1 MEEALSILWK
11 YARREAIESNG
22 KTVVATISQS
32 IAAIRLIMRLEGWL
46 QKLEDRP
53 APAQPQSPQSPQSP
67 IDTPA
72 FLVTSSPWKK
82 KEKPFQ
88 QELNH
93 TIIKPSY
100 HTTKPRKVCRQ
111 RPCVKNAN
119 RNCNQATKPRKVCC
133 PCPYITAH
141 LYKDTTLIGSP
152 MIRHYA
158 ADRYHNDY
166 GKLLISSRPPP
177 IISEKWKVKSEKW
190 KHEAIYSQTEVVC
203 EKLAWAG
210 VGANGN

>member
-11 YARREAIESNG
+11 YARREAIESNA

-46 QKLEDRP
+46 QKREDRP
-53 APAQPQSPQSPQSP
+53 APAQQSLQSPQSQ
-67 IDTPA
+67 IETPA
-72 FLVTSSPWKK
+72 FLVTPSPWKK
-82 KEKPFQ
+82 KGKPFQ

-100 HTTKPRKVCRQ
+100 HTTKPRKVCR
-111 RPCVKNAN
+111 
-119 RNCNQATKPRKVCC
+119 

-166 GKLLISSRPPP
+166 RKLLISSRPPP
-177 IISEKWKVKSEKW
+177 IISEK
-190 KHEAIYSQTEVVC
+190 
-203 EKLAWAG
+203 
-210 VGANGN
+210 

>member
-46 QKLEDRP
+46 QKREARP
-53 APAQPQSPQSPQSP
+53 APAQPQSLQSLQSLQSPQSQ

-72 FLVTSSPWKK
+72 FLVTPSPWKK

-100 HTTKPRKVCRQ
+100 HTTKPRKVCR
-111 RPCVKNAN
+111 
-119 RNCNQATKPRKVCC
+119 

-158 ADRYHNDY
+158 ANRCHKDY
-166 GKLLISSRPPP
+166 GKQLISSRPPP
-177 IISEKWKVKSEKW
+177 IISEK
-190 KHEAIYSQTEVVC
+190 
-203 EKLAWAG
+203 
-210 VGANGN
+210 

>member
-1 MEEALSILWK
+1 MVHFSLFIFHLIMEEALSILWK

-46 QKLEDRP
+46 QKPEDRP
-53 APAQPQSPQSPQSP
+53 AVAQPQSPQSPQSQ

-72 FLVTSSPWKK
+72 FSSWKK
-82 KEKPFQ
+82 KGKPFQ

-111 RPCVKNAN
+111 CSCIKDAN
-119 RNCNQATKPRKVCC
+119 SSCNQATKPRKVCH
-133 PCPYITAH
+133 PCSYITAH

-166 GKLLISSRPPP
+166 RKLLISSRPPP
-177 IISEKWKVKSEKW
+177 IISEK
-190 KHEAIYSQTEVVC
+190 
-203 EKLAWAG
+203 
-210 VGANGN
+210 

>member
-46 QKLEDRP
+46 QKREARP
-53 APAQPQSPQSPQSP
+53 APAQPQSLQSPQSPQSP

-72 FLVTSSPWKK
+72 FLVTPSPWKK

-111 RPCVKNAN
+111 RPCVKDAN
-119 RNCNQATKPRKVCC
+119 RNYNQATKPRKVCH
-133 PCPYITAH
+133 PYPYITAH

-166 GKLLISSRPPP
+166 RKLLISSRPPP
-177 IISEKWKVKSEKW
+177 IISEK
-190 KHEAIYSQTEVVC
+190 
-203 EKLAWAG
+203 
-210 VGANGN
+210 

>member
-46 QKLEDRP
+46 QKREDRP
-53 APAQPQSPQSPQSP
+53 AAAQPQSPQSLQSPQSQ

-72 FLVTSSPWKK
+72 FLVASSPWKK

-111 RPCVKNAN
+111 RPCVKDAN
-119 RNCNQATKPRKVCC
+119 RNYNQATKPRKVCR

-141 LYKDTTLIGSP
+141 LYKDITLIGLP

-166 GKLLISSRPPP
+166 RKLLISSRPPP
-177 IISEKWKVKSEKW
+177 IISEK
-190 KHEAIYSQTEVVC
+190 
-203 EKLAWAG
+203 
-210 VGANGN
+210 

>member
-1 MEEALSILWK
+1 MVHFSLFIFHLIMEEALLILWK

-46 QKLEDRP
+46 QKREDRP
-53 APAQPQSPQSPQSP
+53 AAAQPQSPQSLQSPQSQ
-67 IDTPA
+67 IETPA
-72 FLVTSSPWKK
+72 FLVTPSPWKK

-111 RPCVKNAN
+111 RPCVKDAN
-119 RNCNQATKPRKVCC
+119 SSYNQATKPRKVCR

-166 GKLLISSRPPP
+166 RKLLISSRPPP
-177 IISEKWKVKSEKW
+177 IISEK
-190 KHEAIYSQTEVVC
+190 
-203 EKLAWAG
+203 
-210 VGANGN
+210 

>member
-46 QKLEDRP
+46 QKRGARP
-53 APAQPQSPQSPQSP
+53 APAQPQSLQSLQSLQSPQSPQSP
-67 IDTPA
+67 QSQIDTPA
-72 FLVTSSPWKK
+72 FLVTPSPWKK

-111 RPCVKNAN
+111 RPCVKDAN
-119 RNCNQATKPRKVCC
+119 RNYNQATKPRKVCH

-166 GKLLISSRPPP
+166 IKLLISSRPPP
-177 IISEKWKVKSEKW
+177 LCK
-190 KHEAIYSQTEVVC
+190 
-203 EKLAWAG
+203 
-210 VGANGN
+210 

>member
-46 QKLEDRP
+46 QKREARP
-53 APAQPQSPQSPQSP
+53 AVAQPQSPQSLQSLQSPQSP
-67 IDTPA
+67 QSQIDTPA
-72 FLVTSSPWKK
+72 FLVTPSPWKK

-100 HTTKPRKVCRQ
+100 HTNKPRKVCRQ
-111 RPCVKNAN
+111 RPCVKDAN
-119 RNCNQATKPRKVCC
+119 RNCNQATKPRKVCR

-152 MIRHYA
+152 MIRYYA

-166 GKLLISSRPPP
+166 RKLLISSRPPP
-177 IISEKWKVKSEKW
+177 LCK
-190 KHEAIYSQTEVVC
+190 
-203 EKLAWAG
+203 
-210 VGANGN
+210 

>member
-11 YARREAIESNG
+11 YARREAIESNE

-46 QKLEDRP
+46 QKREDRP
-53 APAQPQSPQSPQSP
+53 APAQPQSLQSPQSPQSSQSP
-67 IDTPA
+67 QSQIDTPA
-72 FLVTSSPWKK
+72 FLVASSPWKK
-82 KEKPFQ
+82 KGKPFQ

-111 RPCVKNAN
+111 RPCVKDAN
-119 RNCNQATKPRKVCC
+119 RNCNQATKPRKVCH

-166 GKLLISSRPPP
+166 RKLLISSRPPP
-177 IISEKWKVKSEKW
+177 IISEK
-190 KHEAIYSQTEVVC
+190 
-203 EKLAWAG
+203 
-210 VGANGN
+210 

>member
-46 QKLEDRP
+46 QKRGDRP
-53 APAQPQSPQSPQSP
+53 VATQPQSPQSLQSPQSQ

-72 FLVTSSPWKK
+72 FLVASSPWKK
-82 KEKPFQ
+82 KGKPFQ

-111 RPCVKNAN
+111 HSCIKDAN
-119 RNCNQATKPRKVCC
+119 RSSKQMTKTRKFSRQYS
-133 PCPYITAH
+133 YIIDN
-141 LYKDTTLIGSP
+141 LYKDIALIELP
-152 MIRHYA
+152 MNRDHVANRYDKDSIRL
-158 ADRYHNDY
+158 
-166 GKLLISSRPPP
+166 KISSRPPP
-177 IISEKWKVKSEKW
+177 LVSEK
-190 KHEAIYSQTEVVC
+190 
-203 EKLAWAG
+203 
-210 VGANGN
+210 

>member
-46 QKLEDRP
+46 QKREDRP
-53 APAQPQSPQSPQSP
+53 AAAQPQSPQSPQSP
-67 IDTPA
+67 IDTSA
-72 FLVTSSPWKK
+72 FLVAPSPWKK
-82 KEKPFQ
+82 KSKPFQ

-111 RPCVKNAN
+111 RSCIKDAN
-119 RNCNQATKPRKVCC
+119 SSCNQATKPRKVCH
-133 PCPYITAH
+133 PCFHITAH

-166 GKLLISSRPPP
+166 GKQLISSRPPP
-177 IISEKWKVKSEKW
+177 LYK
-190 KHEAIYSQTEVVC
+190 
-203 EKLAWAG
+203 
-210 VGANGN
+210 

>member
-46 QKLEDRP
+46 QKRGARP
-53 APAQPQSPQSPQSP
+53 APAQPQSPQSP

-72 FLVTSSPWKK
+72 FLVTPSPWKK
-82 KEKPFQ
+82 KSKPFQ

-100 HTTKPRKVCRQ
+100 HTNKPRKVCRQ
-111 RPCVKNAN
+111 RPCIKDAN

-133 PCPYITAH
+133 LCPYITAH

-158 ADRYHNDY
+158 VDRYHNDY

-177 IISEKWKVKSEKW
+177 IISEK
-190 KHEAIYSQTEVVC
+190 
-203 EKLAWAG
+203 
-210 VGANGN
+210 

>member
-46 QKLEDRP
+46 QKREDRP
-53 APAQPQSPQSPQSP
+53 AAAQPQSPQSLQSPQSP
-67 IDTPA
+67 QSQIDTPA
-72 FLVTSSPWKK
+72 FLVASSPWKK

-100 HTTKPRKVCRQ
+100 HTTKPRKVCH
-111 RPCVKNAN
+111 
-119 RNCNQATKPRKVCC
+119 

-166 GKLLISSRPPP
+166 RKLLISSRPPP
-177 IISEKWKVKSEKW
+177 LCK
-190 KHEAIYSQTEVVC
+190 
-203 EKLAWAG
+203 
-210 VGANGN
+210 

>member
-46 QKLEDRP
+46 QKRGDRP
-53 APAQPQSPQSPQSP
+53 APAQPQSLQSLQSLQSPQSPQSP
-67 IDTPA
+67 QSQIETPA
-72 FLVTSSPWKK
+72 FLVTPSPWKK

-111 RPCVKNAN
+111 RPCVKDAN
-119 RNCNQATKPRKVCC
+119 RNCNQATKPRKVCH

-166 GKLLISSRPPP
+166 RKLLISSRPPP
-177 IISEKWKVKSEKW
+177 LCK
-190 KHEAIYSQTEVVC
+190 
-203 EKLAWAG
+203 
-210 VGANGN
+210 

>member
-32 IAAIRLIMRLEGWL
+32 IAAIRLIMRLEGWR
-46 QKLEDRP
+46 QKREDRP
-53 APAQPQSPQSPQSP
+53 AAAQPQSPQSPQSLQSSQSP
-67 IDTPA
+67 QSQIDTPA
-72 FLVTSSPWKK
+72 FLVASSPWKK
-82 KEKPFQ
+82 KGKPFQ

-111 RPCVKNAN
+111 RPCVKDAN
-119 RNCNQATKPRKVCC
+119 RNYNQATKPRKVCH

-166 GKLLISSRPPP
+166 RKLLISSRPPP
-177 IISEKWKVKSEKW
+177 IISEK
-190 KHEAIYSQTEVVC
+190 
-203 EKLAWAG
+203 
-210 VGANGN
+210 

>member
-46 QKLEDRP
+46 QKREARP
-53 APAQPQSPQSPQSP
+53 APAQPQSLQSLQSPQSPQSP

-72 FLVTSSPWKK
+72 FLVTPSPWKK

-111 RPCVKNAN
+111 RPCVKDAN
-119 RNCNQATKPRKVCC
+119 RNYNQATKPRKVCR

-152 MIRHYA
+152 MIRYYA

-166 GKLLISSRPPP
+166 RKLLISSRPPP
-177 IISEKWKVKSEKW
+177 IVNSEK
-190 KHEAIYSQTEVVC
+190 
-203 EKLAWAG
+203 
-210 VGANGN
+210 

>member
-1 MEEALSILWK
+1 MKRSIL
-11 YARREAIESNG
+11 
-22 KTVVATISQS
+22 
-32 IAAIRLIMRLEGWL
+32 
-46 QKLEDRP
+46 
-53 APAQPQSPQSPQSP
+53 
-67 IDTPA
+67 
-72 FLVTSSPWKK
+72 FLVLCFPLYIFSQYRVTGILISNNQIVANCTVKLLSQDKVLQTTASD
-82 KEKPFQ
+82 EKGTFSFENLSAGQYQLNVVSIFYEPFQ

-111 RPCVKNAN
+111 RPCVKDAN
-119 RNCNQATKPRKVCC
+119 RNCNQATKPRKVCR

-166 GKLLISSRPPP
+166 RKLLISSRPPP
-177 IISEKWKVKSEKW
+177 IISEK
-190 KHEAIYSQTEVVC
+190 
-203 EKLAWAG
+203 
-210 VGANGN
+210 

>member
-46 QKLEDRP
+46 QKREARQ
-53 APAQPQSPQSPQSP
+53 APAQPQSLQSLQSLQSPQSPQSPQSQ

-72 FLVTSSPWKK
+72 FLVTPSPWKK

-111 RPCVKNAN
+111 RPCVKDAN
-119 RNCNQATKPRKVCC
+119 SSCNQATKPRKVCH

-166 GKLLISSRPPP
+166 RKLLISSRPPP
-177 IISEKWKVKSEKW
+177 LCK
-190 KHEAIYSQTEVVC
+190 
-203 EKLAWAG
+203 
-210 VGANGN
+210 

>member
-32 IAAIRLIMRLEGWL
+32 IAAIRLIMRLEGWH
-46 QKLEDRP
+46 QKREARQ
-53 APAQPQSPQSPQSP
+53 APAQPQSLQSLQSLQSPQSPQSPQSQ

-72 FLVTSSPWKK
+72 FLVTPSPWKK

-111 RPCVKNAN
+111 RPCVKDAN
-119 RNCNQATKPRKVCC
+119 SSCNQATKPRKVCR

-158 ADRYHNDY
+158 ADSYHNDY
-166 GKLLISSRPPP
+166 RKLLISSRPPP
-177 IISEKWKVKSEKW
+177 LCK
-190 KHEAIYSQTEVVC
+190 
-203 EKLAWAG
+203 
-210 VGANGN
+210 

>member
-46 QKLEDRP
+46 QKREDRP
-53 APAQPQSPQSPQSP
+53 AAAQPQSPQSLQSPQSP
-67 IDTPA
+67 QSQIDTPA
-72 FLVTSSPWKK
+72 FLVASSPWKK

-111 RPCVKNAN
+111 RPCVKDAN
-119 RNCNQATKPRKVCC
+119 RNYNQATKPRKVCR

-152 MIRHYA
+152 MIRYYA

-166 GKLLISSRPPP
+166 GKLQISSRPPP
-177 IISEKWKVKSEKW
+177 IISEK
-190 KHEAIYSQTEVVC
+190 
-203 EKLAWAG
+203 
-210 VGANGN
+210 

>member
-11 YARREAIESNG
+11 YARREAIKSNG

-46 QKLEDRP
+46 QKREDRP
-53 APAQPQSPQSPQSP
+53 APAQPQSLQPPQSQ

-72 FLVTSSPWKK
+72 FLVTPSPWKK

-100 HTTKPRKVCRQ
+100 HTSKPRKVCRQ
-111 RPCVKNAN
+111 RPCVKDAN
-119 RNCNQATKPRKVCC
+119 RNYNQATKPRKVCR

-141 LYKDTTLIGSP
+141 LYKDITLIGSP

-166 GKLLISSRPPP
+166 GKQLISSRPPP
-177 IISEKWKVKSEKW
+177 IISEK
-190 KHEAIYSQTEVVC
+190 
-203 EKLAWAG
+203 
-210 VGANGN
+210 

>member
-22 KTVVATISQS
+22 KIVVATISQS

-46 QKLEDRP
+46 QKREDRP
-53 APAQPQSPQSPQSP
+53 APAQPQSLQSPQSPQSLQSP
-67 IDTPA
+67 QSQIDTPA
-72 FLVTSSPWKK
+72 FLVAPSPWKK
-82 KEKPFQ
+82 KGKPFQ

-100 HTTKPRKVCRQ
+100 HTTKPRKVCR
-111 RPCVKNAN
+111 
-119 RNCNQATKPRKVCC
+119 
-133 PCPYITAH
+133 PCPYITAY

-177 IISEKWKVKSEKW
+177 LCKWRVKNEKRRVKTWS
-190 KHEAIYSQTEVVC
+190 Y
-203 EKLAWAG
+203 L
-210 VGANGN
+210 

>member
-46 QKLEDRP
+46 QKCEARP
-53 APAQPQSPQSPQSP
+53 AAAQPQSLQSLQSPQNQ

-72 FLVTSSPWKK
+72 FLVTPSPWKK

-100 HTTKPRKVCRQ
+100 HTTKPRKVYRQ
-111 RPCVKNAN
+111 RPCVKDAN
-119 RNCNQATKPRKVCC
+119 SSCNQATKPRKVCR

-152 MIRHYA
+152 MIRYYA

-166 GKLLISSRPPP
+166 RKLLISSRPPP
-177 IISEKWKVKSEKW
+177 IISEK
-190 KHEAIYSQTEVVC
+190 
-203 EKLAWAG
+203 
-210 VGANGN
+210 

>member
-46 QKLEDRP
+46 QKREDRP
-53 APAQPQSPQSPQSP
+53 APAQPQSLQSPQSPQSSQSP
-67 IDTPA
+67 QSQIDTPA
-72 FLVTSSPWKK
+72 FLVASSPWKK
-82 KEKPFQ
+82 KGKPFQ

-111 RPCVKNAN
+111 RPCVKDAN
-119 RNCNQATKPRKVCC
+119 RNCNQATKPRKVCR

-166 GKLLISSRPPP
+166 RKLLISSRPPP
-177 IISEKWKVKSEKW
+177 LCK
-190 KHEAIYSQTEVVC
+190 
-203 EKLAWAG
+203 
-210 VGANGN
+210 

>member
-22 KTVVATISQS
+22 KIVVATISQS

-46 QKLEDRP
+46 QKREDRP
-53 APAQPQSPQSPQSP
+53 APAQPQSLQSPQSPQSLQSP
-67 IDTPA
+67 QSQIDTPA
-72 FLVTSSPWKK
+72 FLVAPSPWKK
-82 KEKPFQ
+82 KGKPFQ

-111 RPCVKNAN
+111 RPCVKDAN
-119 RNCNQATKPRKVCC
+119 RNYNQATKPRKVCR
-133 PCPYITAH
+133 PCPYITAY

-177 IISEKWKVKSEKW
+177 LCKWRVKNEKRRVKTWS
-190 KHEAIYSQTEVVC
+190 Y
-203 EKLAWAG
+203 L
-210 VGANGN
+210 

>member
-11 YARREAIESNG
+11 YARREAIESNE

-46 QKLEDRP
+46 QKRKDRP
-53 APAQPQSPQSPQSP
+53 APAQPQSPQSPQSLQSP

-72 FLVTSSPWKK
+72 FLVTYSPWKK
-82 KEKPFQ
+82 KGKPFQ

-111 RPCVKNAN
+111 RPCVKDDKSPNH
-119 RNCNQATKPRKVCC
+119 TSKPRKVCRQRS
-133 PCPYITAH
+133 AAKED
-141 LYKDTTLIGSP
+141 LYKEITLIESP
-152 MIRHYA
+152 MMGVPLNLVSTLTVA
-158 ADRYHNDY
+158 KA
-166 GKLLISSRPPP
+166 LPP
-177 IISEKWKVKSEKW
+177 
-190 KHEAIYSQTEVVC
+190 
-203 EKLAWAG
+203 
-210 VGANGN
+210 

>member
-46 QKLEDRP
+46 QKREDRP
-53 APAQPQSPQSPQSP
+53 APAQPQSLQPPQSQ

-72 FLVTSSPWKK
+72 FLVTPSPWKK

-111 RPCVKNAN
+111 RPCVKDAN

-133 PCPYITAH
+133 LCPYITAH

-158 ADRYHNDY
+158 ADRCHNDY
-166 GKLLISSRPPP
+166 RKLLISSRPPP
-177 IISEKWKVKSEKW
+177 IISEK
-190 KHEAIYSQTEVVC
+190 
-203 EKLAWAG
+203 
-210 VGANGN
+210 

>member
-46 QKLEDRP
+46 QKREARP
-53 APAQPQSPQSPQSP
+53 APAQPQSLQSPQSPQSSQSP
-67 IDTPA
+67 QSQIDTPA
-72 FLVTSSPWKK
+72 FLVASSPWKK
-82 KEKPFQ
+82 KGKPFQ

-100 HTTKPRKVCRQ
+100 HTSKPRKVCRQ
-111 RPCVKNAN
+111 RSCIKDAN
-119 RNCNQATKPRKVCC
+119 RNCKQAIKPRKVCC
-133 PCPYITAH
+133 PCPYIIAH

-166 GKLLISSRPPP
+166 RKLLISSRPPP
-177 IISEKWKVKSEKW
+177 IISEK
-190 KHEAIYSQTEVVC
+190 
-203 EKLAWAG
+203 
-210 VGANGN
+210 

>member
-46 QKLEDRP
+46 QKRGDRS
-53 APAQPQSPQSPQSP
+53 APAQPQSPQSP
-67 IDTPA
+67 IDTSA
-72 FLVTSSPWKK
+72 FLVAPSPWKK
-82 KEKPFQ
+82 KGKPFQ

-111 RPCVKNAN
+111 RSCIKDAN
-119 RNCNQATKPRKVCC
+119 SSCNQATKPRKVCC
-133 PCPYITAH
+133 LCPYITAH
-141 LYKDTTLIGSP
+141 LYKDTPLIGSL

-166 GKLLISSRPPP
+166 GKQLISSRPPP
-177 IISEKWKVKSEKW
+177 LYK
-190 KHEAIYSQTEVVC
+190 
-203 EKLAWAG
+203 
-210 VGANGN
+210 

>member
-46 QKLEDRP
+46 QKREARP
-53 APAQPQSPQSPQSP
+53 AAAQPQSLQSLQSPQSPQSQ

-72 FLVTSSPWKK
+72 FLVTPSPWKK

-111 RPCVKNAN
+111 RPCVKDAN
-119 RNCNQATKPRKVCC
+119 RNYNQATKPRKVCR

-141 LYKDTTLIGSP
+141 LYKDITLIGSP
-152 MIRHYA
+152 MIRYYA

-166 GKLLISSRPPP
+166 RKLLISSRPPP
-177 IISEKWKVKSEKW
+177 IISEK
-190 KHEAIYSQTEVVC
+190 
-203 EKLAWAG
+203 
-210 VGANGN
+210 

>member
-46 QKLEDRP
+46 QKREDRP
-53 APAQPQSPQSPQSP
+53 AAAQPQSLQSLQSPQSSQSP
-67 IDTPA
+67 QSQIDTPA
-72 FLVTSSPWKK
+72 FLVASSPWKK

-111 RPCVKNAN
+111 RSCIKDAN
-119 RNCNQATKPRKVCC
+119 RNCNQATKPRKVCH

-141 LYKDTTLIGSP
+141 LYKDIPLIGSP

-158 ADRYHNDY
+158 ADRYHKHY
-166 GKLLISSRPPP
+166 GKQLISSRPPP
-177 IISEKWKVKSEKW
+177 IISEK
-190 KHEAIYSQTEVVC
+190 
-203 EKLAWAG
+203 
-210 VGANGN
+210 

>member
-46 QKLEDRP
+46 QKREARP
-53 APAQPQSPQSPQSP
+53 AVAQPQSPQSLQSLQSLQSPQSP
-67 IDTPA
+67 QSQIDTPA
-72 FLVTSSPWKK
+72 FLVTPSPWKK

-100 HTTKPRKVCRQ
+100 HTNKPRKVCRQ
-111 RPCVKNAN
+111 RPCVKDAN
-119 RNCNQATKPRKVCC
+119 RNCNQATKPRKVCR

-166 GKLLISSRPPP
+166 RKLLISSRPPP
-177 IISEKWKVKSEKW
+177 LCK
-190 KHEAIYSQTEVVC
+190 
-203 EKLAWAG
+203 
-210 VGANGN
+210 

>member
-1 MEEALSILWK
+1 MEEALEILWT
-11 YARREAIESNG
+11 YARREPIENNG
-22 KTVVATISQS
+22 KTIVATISQS

-46 QKLEDRP
+46 QKREDRP
-53 APAQPQSPQSPQSP
+53 AAAQPQSLQSPQSPQSQ

-72 FLVTSSPWKK
+72 FLVTPSPWKK
-82 KEKPFQ
+82 KGKPFQ

-111 RPCVKNAN
+111 RPCVKDAN
-119 RNCNQATKPRKVCC
+119 SSCNQATKPRKVCC
-133 PCPYITAH
+133 PCPYITAY

-158 ADRYHNDY
+158 TDRYHNDY
-166 GKLLISSRPPP
+166 RKLLISSRPPP
-177 IISEKWKVKSEKW
+177 IISEK
-190 KHEAIYSQTEVVC
+190 
-203 EKLAWAG
+203 
-210 VGANGN
+210 